1 MKVHYICCHECD
13 EISKIP
19 YPHKPGRYKCPNC
32 GHTLFKYW
40 PGMIEKIYALNLASL
55 FLFVLTVYF
64 PFLTF
69 QVLGNSSEATFT
81 TAVEYLYK
89 DGDYVIAIVVF
100 MTTLVIPLGRILLY
114 LSLFGPLY
122 HGHLPRY
129 APHVLKLLEAILPW
143 GMLDVFLVGVLVS
156 IVKLVKMGTIIP
168 GISLWAF
175 AILIPIM
182 AYAQAIFDPHP
193 IWDRIAEA
201 QKAGTIPYLVEGDA

>member
-1 MKVHYICCHECD
+1 
-13 EISKIP
+13 
-19 YPHKPGRYKCPNC
+19 
-32 GHTLFKYW
+32 
-40 PGMIEKIYALNLASL
+40 MIEKIYALNLASL

-69 QVLGNSSEATFT
+69 QVVGNSSEATFT

-100 MTTLVIPLGRILLY
+100 MTTLVIPLGCILLY
-114 LSLFGPLY
+114 LSLFGPLH

-129 APHVLKLLEAILPW
+129 APHVPKLLEAILPW
-143 GMLDVFLVGVLVS
+143 GMLDVFLIGVLVS

-175 AILIPIM
+175 AVLIPIM
-182 AYAQAIFDPHP
+182 AYAQVIFDPHP

-201 QKAGTIPYLVEGDA
+201 QKAGAIPYPVEGDA